1 MNEISTAL
9 KTLTDRITVKLE
21 IGEKHFNVFLCI
33 ALCALVIY
41 PLLFTAVV
49 HFRTLPLGI
58 QLLIVTGISVAYSV
72 VLVPLSAFWVSKEW
86 ISGIYWVFACPLS
99 GVDPNFIIFWRV
111 MIILLPPMLL
121 LGIAINLWELRHV
134 KTGNR
139 QSNSLRRQLFIIFF
153 FIIVFTT
160 YFLISN
166 FFRSAVFTYTYI
178 S

>member
-1 MNEISTAL
+1 MFFY
-9 KTLTDRITVKLE
+9 V
-21 IGEKHFNVFLCI
+21 
-33 ALCALVIY
+33 
-41 PLLFTAVV
+41 LLYAHWSFI
-49 HFRTLPLGI
+49 R
-58 QLLIVTGISVAYSV
+58 SCM
-72 VLVPLSAFWVSKEW
+72 
-86 ISGIYWVFACPLS
+86 SGIYWVFACPLS

-121 LGIAINLWELRHV
+121 LGIAINQWELRHV

>member
-72 VLVPLSAFWVSKEW
+72 VLVPLSGILGFSDFSISLNGFLNNRLARTAAFR
-86 ISGIYWVFACPLS
+86 APL
-99 GVDPNFIIFWRV
+99 NI
-111 MIILLPPMLL
+111 
-121 LGIAINLWELRHV
+121 
-134 KTGNR
+134 
-139 QSNSLRRQLFIIFF
+139 
-153 FIIVFTT
+153 
-160 YFLISN
+160 
-166 FFRSAVFTYTYI
+166 
-178 S
+178 

>member
-1 MNEISTAL
+1 
-9 KTLTDRITVKLE
+9 
-21 IGEKHFNVFLCI
+21 
-33 ALCALVIY
+33 
-41 PLLFTAVV
+41 
-49 HFRTLPLGI
+49 
-58 QLLIVTGISVAYSV
+58 
-72 VLVPLSAFWVSKEW
+72 
-86 ISGIYWVFACPLS
+86 
-99 GVDPNFIIFWRV
+99 